1 MSMGAVRHRAPRGA
15 MGRAGAPRAKG
26 NPVPIPE
33 PGSGTV
39 QMRALAREL
48 VGVTQQNPEKPTGGP
63 ERVFFS
69 L

>member
-1 MSMGAVRHRAPRGA
+1 MSMGAVSARAQARE
-15 MGRAGAPRAKG
+15 RAGAPWAKG

-39 QMRALAREL
+39 PMRALARVL
-48 VGVTQQNPEKPTGGP
+48 VGVTQTNPEKPTGGP

>member
-1 MSMGAVRHRAPRGA
+1 MSMGAVRHEGNFLP
-15 MGRAGAPRAKG
+15 AGAPWAKG

-39 QMRALAREL
+39 PMRALAREL
-48 VGVTQQNPEKPTGGP
+48 VGVTQKNPEKPTGGP